1 LVVLQ
6 MRGMAIVESVGIKRW
21 GSAAVASV
29 ALVILMQGPSMAQ
42 ATAPVVAPAST
53 LQGLASLI
61 SAVAWPVIVVVLLLR
76 HGRDLGGVF
85 SSLKSF
91 EIFGIRAELQ
101 KAQADAALEASAR
114 PKDEGPTQKEV
125 VRAEQL
131 NDRIDPKDLDEVRQQ
146 ALLLAIAYGDER
158 SGRPPGAERTRTL
171 ELVVAR
177 MRVIGLAAFPFRYAL
192 AASATPGE
200 RLMAIV
206 CLQMRP
212 DFDML
217 NWLAARVNEEKA
229 FIAYHALV
237 ALSRAAD
244 HALASSFRPDLAV
257 AIRLATPTGADVE
270 IRMQHQRLLDGLG
283 EAK

>member
-1 LVVLQ
+1 
-6 MRGMAIVESVGIKRW
+6 MRGAAKKEPGVIARW
-21 GSAAVASV
+21 VVATVAAAAV
-29 ALVILMQGPSMAQ
+29 LMIPNEPSLAQ
-42 ATAPVVAPAST
+42 ATTPAAAPAST

-61 SAVAWPVIVVVLLLR
+61 SAVVWPAIVVVLLLR

-114 PKDEGPTQKEV
+114 PKDEGPTHKDL
-125 VRAEQL
+125 VRAEQV
-131 NDRIDPKDLDEVRQQ
+131 NDKVDPKDLDEVRQQ
-146 ALLLAIAYGDER
+146 AHLLAIAYGDER
-158 SGRPPGAERTRTL
+158 SGRPPGAERTRAL

-177 MRVIGLAAFPFRYAL
+177 MRVIGLAAFSFRYAL
-192 AASATPGE
+192 AASPTPGD

-217 NWLAARVNEEKA
+217 VWLAARVNEEKA
-229 FIAYHALV
+229 FIAYHALL
-237 ALSRAAD
+237 AISQAAG
-244 HALASSFRPDLAV
+244 HPLAASFRPELLA
-257 AIRLATPTGADVE
+257 AARAAAPKGNDVE
-270 IRMQHQRLLDGLG
+270 IGALHERLLARIGSPV
-283 EAK
+283 